1 LVEILGFAALW
12 FLAGYLS
19 ALLVGR
25 FVNLPWGPVQFG
37 LLGLIVGLVALVP
50 KLQSEHGRRLFFE
63 GPEID
68 EDGDPILGCLWLIPL
83 QILLLTLL
91 GWAGWFISR
100 WLFN

>member
-1 LVEILGFAALW
+1 LSPSKVFPPSSLILHPLK
-12 FLAGYLS
+12 Y
-19 ALLVGR
+19 
-25 FVNLPWGPVQFG
+25 PIG

-83 QILLLTLL
+83 QILLFTLL